1 MILTIL
7 FFVLLFAVFGTL
19 LHISLKAAWG
29 ILKILLTVGLLPLIL
44 VGLVLYGLIS
54 VALPILIVIG
64 IAVLLMVIL

>member
-29 ILKILLTVGLLPLIL
+29 VLKILLTVGLLPLIL

-64 IAVLLMVIL
+64 IAVLVMVIL